1 MNVGLDTSVL
11 VRLLVGEP
19 KDQYERAL
27 QHLDQLRLRG
37 DQPNVSDL
45 VAAETYF
52 ALQHH
57 YQLSKTDA
65 LRFLADAF
73 ESGEIHSCGVAAEVL
88 KTPNLASAK
97 PGFID
102 RMIHASYLN
111 ISISMI
117 SFEKSAAKLKSV
129 TLI

>member
-19 KDQYERAL
+19 EDQYERAL
-27 QHLDQLRLRG
+27 QYLDHLRLRG

-57 YQLSKTDA
+57 YQLSKADA

-111 ISISMI
+111 ISVPMI